1 MDFVIYARKSAYIF
15 FGISLFKKREK
26 KKGKKKIGRV
36 MKVGLLHTH
45 ASALFV
51 ARSFE
56 RGRKLEEGRGSRD
69 QHMPAKR
76 FWIMRLIFAHPCGSI
91 DYDEQA
97 KPYSTTSATRSMQ
110 MKGCVKMAIIYIRRC
125 STASLCWNID
135 GQPIR
140 EQQPRHDETKCE

>member
-36 MKVGLLHTH
+36 MKVGLLLTH

-76 FWIMRLIFAHPCGSI
+76 F
-91 DYDEQA
+91 
-97 KPYSTTSATRSMQ
+97 
-110 MKGCVKMAIIYIRRC
+110 
-125 STASLCWNID
+125 
-135 GQPIR
+135 
-140 EQQPRHDETKCE
+140 